1 MLEFESQFDC
11 ILIGTGNSGK
21 ATVEAL
27 KEKGKKAFY
36 IELKPEM
43 IATLIS
49 QHAVQQS
56 AATGD
61 PSSQME
67 THIIKQEDG
76 DIILT
81 KQTLHTETLETNT
94 YTLQV
99 KQAETEQAA
108 QQEEASFH
116 MGSLYNESS
125 REQPGANDDLEII
138 EAQEVEY
145 AKPPF
150 SFFGERNPFRK
161 KTQRRKHKLTFQ
173 DHEEPNEE
181 YPIYQLERVHLEDE
195 EEPGFTPEQDWNSTF
210 SGNKIFPDEE
220 KETIQEPVYRERERK
235 LRKKLSGNQRL
246 QAVDSKPEES
256 SSSHKT
262 DFASTA
268 DELSNDDLLQ
278 TFPDF
283 YPNDFNP
290 KPEYPEPDANSQNYS
305 YHSLYEQTP
314 PPEKK
319 QQNELIP
326 LEPFSPRRRVRSA
339 KKNRFK
345 QRRESLVEKVT
356 RQIKEKNREQ
366 AGPLFADEQAAENN
380 EANPYSYF
388 SGGQPDIQPFSQH
401 SNDIKKNEFPL
412 KKTESDHLNLETSLK
427 RDEIELE
434 DAYGDYNSW
443 EEIMTP
449 YSQNNRK
456 RQEIDKIE
464 KRKIALRGLH
474 NLINNLG

>member
-27 KEKGKKAFY
+27 REKGKKAFY
-36 IELKPEM
+36 IELEPEM

-49 QHAVQQS
+49 QHAVRQS
-56 AATGD
+56 AAGD
-61 PSSQME
+61 PSSQTE

-76 DIILT
+76 DIILN
-81 KQTLHTETLETNT
+81 KQTLHTETLETDT

-99 KQAETEQAA
+99 KTHPGRMEQPHE
-108 QQEEASFH
+108 QKEASFD
-116 MGSLYNESS
+116 MGSLYKESS
-125 REQPGANDDLEII
+125 YEQPGSDEDNLEII
-138 EAQEVEY
+138 EAQQVEY
-145 AKPPF
+145 AQPPF
-150 SFFGERNPFRK
+150 SFFGERSPFRK
-161 KTQRRKHKLTFQ
+161 KSLRRKQKLTFQ
-173 DHEEPNEE
+173 DQEEPNDE

-195 EEPGFTPEQDWNSTF
+195 EGPGFNPEKDWNSTF

-220 KETIQEPVYRERERK
+220 EKETKQEPVYRERERK
-235 LRKKLSGNQRL
+235 LRKKLAGKQRL
-246 QAVDSKPEES
+246 QVVDSKPDES
-256 SSSHKT
+256 SGSHKT
-262 DFASTA
+262 GFSSSKTDNP
-268 DELSNDDLLQ
+268 SNNDLLQ
-278 TFPDF
+278 SFPDF
-283 YPNDFNP
+283 YPNDFGS
-290 KPEYPEPDANSQNYS
+290 KQEYPEPEADLQNYS
-305 YHSLYEQTP
+305 YHSLYDQQ
-314 PPEKK
+314 PEKD

-326 LEPFSPRRRVRSA
+326 LEPFSPRRRARSS

-356 RQIKEKNREQ
+356 REIKEKNQ
-366 AGPLFADEQAAENN
+366 QMPDYTLFQEPSSENN
-380 EANPYSYF
+380 QYSLF
-388 SGGQPDIQPFSQH
+388 PGGHPGMQPFSPEP
-401 SNDIKKNEFPL
+401 NNTKKNESLL
-412 KKTESDHLNLETSLK
+412 KKTENDGLETGLK

-434 DAYGDYNSW
+434 DAYGDYSSW

-449 YSQNNRK
+449 YSQSNRK

>member
-27 KEKGKKAFY
+27 REKGKKAFY

-49 QHAVQQS
+49 QHAVRQS

-61 PSSQME
+61 PSSQTE

-76 DIILT
+76 DIILNR
-81 KQTLHTETLETNT
+81 QTLHTETLETNT

-99 KQAETEQAA
+99 TKQAQTVAE
-108 QQEEASFH
+108 QEETSVD
-116 MGSLYNESS
+116 MGSLYKELSH
-125 REQPGANDDLEII
+125 EQPGSTGDDLEVI
-138 EAQEVEY
+138 EAQRVEY

-150 SFFGERNPFRK
+150 SFFGERSPFRK
-161 KTQRRKHKLTFQ
+161 KSLRRKQKLTFQ

-181 YPIYQLERVHLEDE
+181 YPIYQLERIHLEDE
-195 EEPGFTPEQDWNSTF
+195 EEPDFNPDKNWNTTF

-220 KETIQEPVYRERERK
+220 ERETKQEPVYRERERK
-235 LRKKLSGNQRL
+235 LRKKLSGKQRL
-246 QAVDSKPEES
+246 QAVDSELNESYDSHKNNFS
-256 SSSHKT
+256 SST
-262 DFASTA
+262 D
-268 DELSNDDLLQ
+268 DPSNNDLLQ
-278 TFPDF
+278 SFPDF
-283 YPNDFNP
+283 YPNDFGP
-290 KPEYPEPDANSQNYS
+290 RSDYPEPENSQNYS
-305 YHSLYEQTP
+305 YHSLYEQAQE
-314 PPEKK
+314 PETN
-319 QQNELIP
+319 QQNELVP
-326 LEPFSPRRRVRSA
+326 LEPFSPRRRGRSA
-339 KKNRFK
+339 KKTRFK

-356 RQIKEKNREQ
+356 RQIKEQNQ
-366 AGPLFADEQAAENN
+366 QQSGYSLFPEEPPATNN
-380 EANPYSYF
+380 QYSLF
-388 SGGQPDIQPFSQH
+388 PGGHQPSVQPFSQETDH
-401 SNDIKKNEFPL
+401 AQKNESPL
-412 KKTESDHLNLETSLK
+412 KKTENDDPETSLK

-434 DAYGDYNSW
+434 DAYGDYSSW

>member
-61 PSSQME
+61 PSSQTE
-67 THIIKQEDG
+67 THIIKQKDG
-76 DIILT
+76 DIILNR
-81 KQTLHTETLETNT
+81 QTLHTETLETNT

-99 KQAETEQAA
+99 TKQAETGQAVEQ
-108 QQEEASFH
+108 EDASID
-116 MGSLYNESS
+116 MGSLYKESS
-125 REQPGANDDLEII
+125 HEQSGSNGDDLEVI
-138 EAQEVEY
+138 EAQRVEY

-150 SFFGERNPFRK
+150 SFFGERSPFRK
-161 KTQRRKHKLTFQ
+161 KSLRRKQKLTFQ

-181 YPIYQLERVHLEDE
+181 YPIYQLERIHLEDE
-195 EEPGFTPEQDWNSTF
+195 EEPDYNPEKDWNSTF

-220 KETIQEPVYRERERK
+220 EKETKQEPVYRERERK
-235 LRKKLSGNQRL
+235 LRKKLSGKQRL
-246 QAVDSKPEES
+246 QVVDSELDES
-256 SSSHKT
+256 YDSHKNNFSST
-262 DFASTA
+262 D
-268 DELSNDDLLQ
+268 DLSNNDLLQ
-278 TFPDF
+278 SFPDF
-283 YPNDFNP
+283 YPHDFGP
-290 KPEYPEPDANSQNYS
+290 KTEYPEPEADLQNVS
-305 YHSLYEQTP
+305 YHSLYEQP
-314 PPEKK
+314 QVPETN
-319 QQNELIP
+319 QQNELLP
-326 LEPFSPRRRVRSA
+326 LEPFSPRRRARSS
-339 KKNRFK
+339 KKTRFK
-345 QRRESLVEKVT
+345 PRRESLVEKVT
-356 RQIKEKNREQ
+356 RQIKEQNQ
-366 AGPLFADEQAAENN
+366 QQSGYSLFPEEPSATNN
-380 EANPYSYF
+380 QYSLF
-388 SGGQPDIQPFSQH
+388 SGGQQPSVQPFSQETD
-401 SNDIKKNEFPL
+401 NAKKNESPL
-412 KKTESDHLNLETSLK
+412 KKTGNDDSETSLK

-434 DAYGDYNSW
+434 DAYGDYSSW

>member
-27 KEKGKKAFY
+27 REKGKKAYY

-56 AATGD
+56 AETGD
-61 PSSQME
+61 PSSQTE
-67 THIIKQEDG
+67 THIIRQEDG
-76 DIILT
+76 DIILS
-81 KQTLHTETLETNT
+81 KQTLHTENLETNT

-99 KQAETEQAA
+99 KKQAKSEQVTEQD
-108 QQEEASFH
+108 EISFD
-116 MGSLYNESS
+116 MGSFYQESS
-125 REQPGANDDLEII
+125 HEQPGPNENGLEII
-138 EAQEVEY
+138 EAQQVEY

-150 SFFGERNPFRK
+150 SFFGERTPFRK
-161 KTQRRKHKLTFQ
+161 KSLRRKHKLSYQ
-173 DHEEPNEE
+173 EHAEPDEE
-181 YPIYQLERVHLEDE
+181 YPIYQLERIHLEDE
-195 EEPGFTPEQDWNSTF
+195 EDSNFNPENDWNSTF

-220 KETIQEPVYRERERK
+220 EKETSQEPVYRERERK
-235 LRKKLSGNQRL
+235 LRKKLSGKTKRL
-246 QAVDSKPEES
+246 QVIDPDPDESPVNHKISHS
-256 SSSHKT
+256 SSTVDDPSQ
-262 DFASTA
+262 
-268 DELSNDDLLQ
+268 DDLLKSY
-278 TFPDF
+278 PDF
-283 YPNDFNP
+283 YPNDFEP
-290 KPEYPEPDANSQNYS
+290 KADYPEPEADLQNYS

-314 PPEKK
+314 ENR
-319 QQNELIP
+319 QQNELVP
-326 LEPFSPRRRVRSA
+326 LEPFSPRRRIRSS
-339 KKNRFK
+339 KKTRFK

-356 RQIKEKNREQ
+356 RQIKEKNRQQSGYSLFPDEPSGENNQ
-366 AGPLFADEQAAENN
+366 NPLFPN
-380 EANPYSYF
+380 
-388 SGGQPDIQPFSQH
+388 GQPSMQPFSH
-401 SNDIKKNEFPL
+401 ETNNTKKNNYPL
-412 KKTESDHLNLETSLK
+412 KKTEHDDPETGLK
-427 RDEIELE
+427 RDDIELE
-434 DAYGDYNSW
+434 DAYGGYSSW